1 MNVIWQEFQETI
13 DKLIDVTICFPL
25 ELKQMKCY
33 CVSKKNFFWDHVTIN
48 WRKNITACLRTMINY
63 TCLTYPSVLCDVSH
77 LQFYQDLNK
86 RKFLKKQHFFVY
98 LQEKCMNL
106 KSSFTIKQFAKF
118 NICTLVFFIL
128 LSPWFLLLILFWN

>member
-13 DKLIDVTICFPL
+13 DKLIDVTICFLL

-86 RKFLKKQHFFVY
+86 HKSLK
-98 LQEKCMNL
+98 
-106 KSSFTIKQFAKF
+106 
-118 NICTLVFFIL
+118 NICLCICKKNAWIWKVVLQWNSCLRLIFVLSYYAHVFC
-128 LSPWFLLLILFWN
+128 